1 MSGVIRIGHMGLRVK
16 DLDAAVAFQVDA
28 LGLVESERRGRV
40 AYMTCNARHHE
51 LILIES
57 GQRGYDHI
65 GLEVADADALAAARA
80 AVARA
85 GGEAIGG
92 VYDGEPGID
101 RAALVRGP
109 GGHVYKL
116 FCGMESVAA
125 PPPGDRPS
133 RFEHASV
140 KARNLGPTERFLA
153 AGLGFAFSDRMGRT
167 ASWWHCDADHHGMA
181 LIFGPR
187 HELSHYAWSV
197 PDLNAM
203 GRIADRLAA
212 RGQKLTWG
220 PSRHGPGHNL
230 FIYFKDADGAMVEC
244 CADLAAMPPH
254 GDYEAKRWPGGFGA
268 INRWG
273 GPPPPR
279 FLLAGHPI
287 ASASPSEWLR

>member
-1 MSGVIRIGHMGLRVK
+1 MGGVTRIGHIGLRVR
-16 DLDAAVAFQVDA
+16 DLDACVEFQTAV
-28 LGLVESERRGRV
+28 LGLVETERRGRV
-40 AYMTCNARHHE
+40 AYLTCNERHHE

-57 GQRGYDHI
+57 GRRGYDHI
-65 GLEVADADALAAARA
+65 GLEVADAASLERLRGTVAA
-80 AVARA
+80 A
-85 GGEAIGG
+85 GGEAIGD
-92 VYDGEPGID
+92 VFDGERGID
-101 RAALVRGP
+101 RAAFLRGP

-116 FCGMESVAA
+116 FCGMETGA
-125 PPPGDRPS
+125 PLPAGDRPT

-140 KARNLGPTERFLA
+140 KDRRLGATERFLRD
-153 AGLGFAFSDRMGRT
+153 GLGFSFSDRMGRT

-187 HELSHYAWSV
+187 PELSHYAWSV

-203 GRIADRLAA
+203 GRIADALVA
-212 RGQKLTWG
+212 RGRKLVWG

-230 FIYFKDADGAMVEC
+230 FIYFKDAGGAMVEC

-268 INRWG
+268 INQWG

-287 ASASPSEWLR
+287 AHATPDWLG

>member
-1 MSGVIRIGHMGLRVK
+1 MIGVTRIGHMGMRVG
-16 DLDAAVAFQVDA
+16 DLDAAVEFQTGV
-28 LGLVESERRGRV
+28 LGLVESERHGRV
-40 AYMTCNARHHE
+40 AYLTCNERHHE

-57 GQRGYDHI
+57 ERRGYDHI
-65 GLEVADADALAAARA
+65 GLELADAGALKEALRL
-80 AVARA
+80 VAGA
-85 GGEAIGG
+85 GGEPLGG

-116 FCGMESVAA
+116 FCGMETVA
-125 PPPGDRPS
+125 PPPDGDRPLK
-133 RFEHASV
+133 FEHASV
-140 KARNLGPTERFLA
+140 KARNLGPTERFLER
-153 AGLGFAFSDRMGRT
+153 GLGFSFSDRMGRT

-197 PDLNAM
+197 ADLNAM

-254 GDYEAKRWPGGFGA
+254 GDYAAKRWPGGFGA

-287 ASASPSEWLR
+287 ASGREWLP

>member
-1 MSGVIRIGHMGLRVK
+1 MSGVTRIGHIALRVR
-16 DLDAAVAFQVDA
+16 DLDAAVEFQSDV

-40 AYMTCNARHHE
+40 AFLTCNERHHE

-57 GQRGYDHI
+57 GRRGYDHI
-65 GLEVADADALAAARA
+65 GLEVADPAALEETLRAAALAGA
-80 AVARA
+80 
-85 GGEAIGG
+85 EPIGP

-101 RAALVRGP
+101 RAALLGGP

-116 FCGMESVAA
+116 FCGMASVTA
-125 PPPGDRPS
+125 PPVGDRPR

-140 KARNLGPTERFLA
+140 KARKLGPTERFLHD
-153 AGLGFAFSDRMGRT
+153 GLGFAFSDRMGRT

-187 HELSHYAWSV
+187 HELSHYAWSL
-197 PDLNAM
+197 PDLNAI
-203 GRIADRLAA
+203 GRVADRLAA
-212 RGQKLTWG
+212 RGQKLLWG

-230 FIYFKDADGAMVEC
+230 FAYFLDADGVMVEC

-273 GPPPPR
+273 SPPPPR
-279 FLLAGHPI
+279 FLLAGSPI
-287 ASASPSEWLR
+287 AHSSPEWER

>member
-1 MSGVIRIGHMGLRVK
+1 
-16 DLDAAVAFQVDA
+16 
-28 LGLVESERRGRV
+28 
-40 AYMTCNARHHE
+40 
-51 LILIES
+51 
-57 GQRGYDHI
+57 
-65 GLEVADADALAAARA
+65 
-80 AVARA
+80 
-85 GGEAIGG
+85 
-92 VYDGEPGID
+92 
-101 RAALVRGP
+101 
-109 GGHVYKL
+109 
-116 FCGMESVAA
+116 
-125 PPPGDRPS
+125 
-133 RFEHASV
+133 
-140 KARNLGPTERFLA
+140 
-153 AGLGFAFSDRMGRT
+153 
-167 ASWWHCDADHHGMA
+167 MA

-212 RGQKLTWG
+212 RGRRLTWG

-254 GDYEAKRWPGGFGA
+254 GDYEAKRWPGGFGS

-287 ASASPSEWLR
+287 ANAGPPEWLR

>member
-1 MSGVIRIGHMGLRVK
+1 VSGVTRIGHVGLRVK
-16 DLDAAVAFQVDA
+16 DLDAAVEFQTDV
-28 LGLVESERRGRV
+28 LGLVETERRGRV
-40 AYMTCNARHHE
+40 AYLTCNERHHE

-57 GQRGYDHI
+57 ARRGYDHI
-65 GLEVADADALAAARA
+65 GLEVADAESLEQARRR
-80 AVARA
+80 VATA
-85 GGEAIGG
+85 GGEPLGA

-116 FCGMESVAA
+116 FCGMRRGAT
-125 PPPGDRPS
+125 PPTGDSPVK
-133 RFEHASV
+133 FEHASV
-140 KARNLGPTERFLA
+140 KARRLGATERFLSLS
-153 AGLGFAFSDRMGRT
+153 LGFRFSDRMGRT

-203 GRIADRLAA
+203 GRLADRLAA
-212 RGQKLTWG
+212 RGQKLIFG
-220 PSRHGPGHNL
+220 PSRHGPGHNQ
-230 FIYFKDADGAMVEC
+230 FIYFFDSEGAMVEC
-244 CADLAAMPPH
+244 CADLAVMPPD
-254 GDYEAKRWPGGFGA
+254 GDYQARRWPGGFGA

-273 GPPPPR
+273 SPPPPR

-287 ASASPSEWLR
+287 ANGGGDWLR